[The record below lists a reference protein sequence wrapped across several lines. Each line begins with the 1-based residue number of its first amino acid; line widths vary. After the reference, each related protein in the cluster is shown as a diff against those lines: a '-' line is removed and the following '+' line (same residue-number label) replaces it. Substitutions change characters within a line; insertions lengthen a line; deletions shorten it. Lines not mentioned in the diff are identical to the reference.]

1 MNPTLPQL
9 VRREAGLVIFYP
21 PASTL
26 SITGLAQ
33 TQTDP
38 STVLSFS
45 RLVVLRSVAASRLR
59 IVAVILRA
67 AQSPLVVARLGLL
80 DKVLSTFP
88 QWHEVRGEIPDAGT
102 VV

>member
-1 MNPTLPQL
+1 MSSTVPQM

-33 TQTDP
+33 TQTDT
-38 STVLSFS
+38 STVLSS
-45 RLVVLRSVAASRLR
+45 SLLHIVLRSVATSRLR

-67 AQSPLVVARLGLL
+67 GQSPLVVARLGLF

-88 QWHEVRGEIPDAGT
+88 H
-102 VV
+102 